1 MTALEGWVRLVGT
14 DLRDAERNATRHV
27 LMEAVG
33 LPGFP
38 FRQFL
43 IFKCALPGWHWDR
56 KRGRIKVTTLIF
68 LELGHDAL

>member
-1 MTALEGWVRLVGT
+1 MEGWVRLVGA
-14 DLRDAERNATRHV
+14 DLRDAERNATRYV

-43 IFKCALPGWHWDR
+43 ICALPDRHWDR
-56 KRGRIKVTTLIF
+56 QRGRVKVTTLTF
-68 LELGHDAL
+68 LVLGHDAL